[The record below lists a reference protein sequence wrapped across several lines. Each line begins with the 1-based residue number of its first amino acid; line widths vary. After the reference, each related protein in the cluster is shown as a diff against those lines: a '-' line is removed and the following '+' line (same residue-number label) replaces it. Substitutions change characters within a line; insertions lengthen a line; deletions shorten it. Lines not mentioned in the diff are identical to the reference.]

1 MGAHHAVA
9 PHGNCAHGKMTW
21 ISWRSSTCHPAGA
34 FVPPTRTGSKHIH
47 RPIWSPRPHAGSKP
61 VPGAGGVVGPVDVL
75 GSGDV
80 GCGDV
85 GSVVVGGLTMLVVGD
100 VGSGLVAGGDV
111 GSAVVGGTTML
122 VVGDVGSGLVG
133 CGVVASGEVG
143 SGLVGCGVVV
153 SGEVG
158 SVVVGGLMMLV
169 VGDVGSELVGCGDV
183 GSAVVGGTTMLVVG
197 AVGRD
202 EVGWTGD
209 VGVTGGT
216 VLVVG
221 AAVDDAV
228 GTSLVVDDV
237 VEWLVAGGSATT
249 VPGPVGIDGALVG
262 CTVGTASALGAA
274 ATERAGTGGS
284 DVAPLAR
291 ERLAPASLAA
301 S

>member
-9 PHGNCAHGKMTW
+9 PHGNWAHGKMTW

-80 GCGDV
+80 GCGEV

-100 VGSGLVAGGDV
+100 VGSG
-111 GSAVVGGTTML
+111 
-122 VVGDVGSGLVG
+122 
-133 CGVVASGEVG
+133 
-143 SGLVGCGVVV
+143 
-153 SGEVG
+153 
-158 SVVVGGLMMLV
+158 
-169 VGDVGSELVGCGDV
+169 LVGCGDV

-197 AVGRD
+197 AVRRD

-228 GTSLVVDDV
+228 GTSLV

-274 ATERAGTGGS
+274 ATERAGTDGS
-284 DVAPLAR
+284 DVAPLAG

>member
-133 CGVVASGEVG
+133 CGVV
-143 SGLVGCGVVV
+143 V

-158 SVVVGGLMMLV
+158 SVVVGGLTMLV

-202 EVGWTGD
+202 EVGWAGD

>member
-9 PHGNCAHGKMTW
+9 PHGNWAHGKMTW

-80 GCGDV
+80 GCG
-85 GSVVVGGLTMLVVGD
+85 
-100 VGSGLVAGGDV
+100 
-111 GSAVVGGTTML
+111 
-122 VVGDVGSGLVG
+122 
-133 CGVVASGEVG
+133 
-143 SGLVGCGVVV
+143 
-153 SGEVG
+153 EVG

-202 EVGWTGD
+202 EVGWAGD

>member
-1 MGAHHAVA
+1 M
-9 PHGNCAHGKMTW
+9 
-21 ISWRSSTCHPAGA
+21 
-34 FVPPTRTGSKHIH
+34 
-47 RPIWSPRPHAGSKP
+47 
-61 VPGAGGVVGPVDVL
+61 
-75 GSGDV
+75 

-100 VGSGLVAGGDV
+100 VGSGLVAGGD
-111 GSAVVGGTTML
+111 
-122 VVGDVGSGLVG
+122 
-133 CGVVASGEVG
+133 
-143 SGLVGCGVVV
+143 
-153 SGEVG
+153 VG

-202 EVGWTGD
+202 EVGWAGD

-291 ERLAPASLAA
+291 ERLAPASLAVG
-301 S
+301 

>member
-9 PHGNCAHGKMTW
+9 PHGNWAHGKMTW

-80 GCGDV
+80 GCGEV
-85 GSVVVGGLTMLVVGD
+85 GSVVVGGLT
-100 VGSGLVAGGDV
+100 
-111 GSAVVGGTTML
+111 
-122 VVGDVGSGLVG
+122 
-133 CGVVASGEVG
+133 
-143 SGLVGCGVVV
+143 
-153 SGEVG
+153 
-158 SVVVGGLMMLV
+158 MLV

-202 EVGWTGD
+202 EVGWAGD

-228 GTSLVVDDV
+228 GTSLV

-274 ATERAGTGGS
+274 ATERAGTDGS
-284 DVAPLAR
+284 DVAPLAG

>member
-1 MGAHHAVA
+1 
-9 PHGNCAHGKMTW
+9 
-21 ISWRSSTCHPAGA
+21 
-34 FVPPTRTGSKHIH
+34 
-47 RPIWSPRPHAGSKP
+47 
-61 VPGAGGVVGPVDVL
+61 
-75 GSGDV
+75 V

-100 VGSGLVAGGDV
+100 VGSGLVAG
-111 GSAVVGGTTML
+111 
-122 VVGDVGSGLVG
+122 
-133 CGVVASGEVG
+133 
-143 SGLVGCGVVV
+143 
-153 SGEVG
+153 
-158 SVVVGGLMMLV
+158 
-169 VGDVGSELVGCGDV
+169 GDV

-237 VEWLVAGGSATT
+237 VEWLVAGESATT
-249 VPGPVGIDGALVG
+249 MPGPVGIDGALVG

-274 ATERAGTGGS
+274 ATERAGTDGS
-284 DVAPLAR
+284 DVAPLAG

>member
-80 GCGDV
+80 GCG
-85 GSVVVGGLTMLVVGD
+85 
-100 VGSGLVAGGDV
+100 
-111 GSAVVGGTTML
+111 
-122 VVGDVGSGLVG
+122 
-133 CGVVASGEVG
+133 
-143 SGLVGCGVVV
+143 
-153 SGEVG
+153 EVG

-202 EVGWTGD
+202 EVGWAGD
-209 VGVTGGT
+209 VGGTGGT
-216 VLVVG
+216 VLVVA

-228 GTSLVVDDV
+228 GTSPVVDDV

-262 CTVGTASALGAA
+262 CIVGTASALVAA

-284 DVAPLAR
+284 DVAPLADD
-291 ERLAPASLAA
+291 RLAPASLAVGTSDVPAVDDATDAEDGFVA
-301 S
+301 SDDAAPVGCVADGAPEVGGAPCEPAALVWDAAVRVSYRAESLPM

>member
-80 GCGDV
+80 GCGEV
-85 GSVVVGGLTMLVVGD
+85 GSVVIGGLTMLVVGD

-133 CGVVASGEVG
+133 CGVV
-143 SGLVGCGVVV
+143 V

-158 SVVVGGLMMLV
+158 SVVVGGLTMLV
-169 VGDVGSELVGCGDV
+169 VGDVGSEQ
-183 GSAVVGGTTMLVVG
+183 
-197 AVGRD
+197 
-202 EVGWTGD
+202 VGWAGD

-274 ATERAGTGGS
+274 ATERAGTDGS
-284 DVAPLAR
+284 DVAPLAG

>member
-80 GCGDV
+80 GCGEV
-85 GSVVVGGLTMLVVGD
+85 GSVVIGGLTMLVVGD

-122 VVGDVGSGLVG
+122 VVG
-133 CGVVASGEVG
+133 
-143 SGLVGCGVVV
+143 
-153 SGEVG
+153 
-158 SVVVGGLMMLV
+158 
-169 VGDVGSELVGCGDV
+169 
-183 GSAVVGGTTMLVVG
+183 AVR
-197 AVGRD
+197 RD

-274 ATERAGTGGS
+274 ATERAGTGGC

>member
-9 PHGNCAHGKMTW
+9 PHGNWAHGKMTW

-80 GCGDV
+80 GC
-85 GSVVVGGLTMLVVGD
+85 
-100 VGSGLVAGGDV
+100 
-111 GSAVVGGTTML
+111 
-122 VVGDVGSGLVG
+122 
-133 CGVVASGEVG
+133 
-143 SGLVGCGVVV
+143 
-153 SGEVG
+153 GEVG

>member
-80 GCGDV
+80 GCGEV

-133 CGVVASGEVG
+133 CGVV
-143 SGLVGCGVVV
+143 V

-169 VGDVGSELVGCGDV
+169 VGDVGSGLVGCGDV

-274 ATERAGTGGS
+274 ATERAGTDGS
-284 DVAPLAR
+284 DVAPLAG

>member
-9 PHGNCAHGKMTW
+9 PHGNWAHGKMTW

-80 GCGDV
+80 GCG
-85 GSVVVGGLTMLVVGD
+85 
-100 VGSGLVAGGDV
+100 
-111 GSAVVGGTTML
+111 
-122 VVGDVGSGLVG
+122 
-133 CGVVASGEVG
+133 
-143 SGLVGCGVVV
+143 
-153 SGEVG
+153 EVG

-202 EVGWTGD
+202 EVGWAGD

-262 CTVGTASALGAA
+262 CTVGTASARGAA
-274 ATERAGTGGS
+274 APERAGTGGS

>member
-9 PHGNCAHGKMTW
+9 PHGNWAHGKMTW

-34 FVPPTRTGSKHIH
+34 FVPPTRTGSKHLH

-85 GSVVVGGLTMLVVGD
+85 GS
-100 VGSGLVAGGDV
+100 
-111 GSAVVGGTTML
+111 
-122 VVGDVGSGLVG
+122 GLVG

-143 SGLVGCGVVV
+143 S
-153 SGEVG
+153 
-158 SVVVGGLMMLV
+158 VVVGGLTMLV

-228 GTSLVVDDV
+228 GTSLVV
-237 VEWLVAGGSATT
+237 EWLVAGGSATT

-274 ATERAGTGGS
+274 APERAGPGGS

>member
-80 GCGDV
+80 GC
-85 GSVVVGGLTMLVVGD
+85 
-100 VGSGLVAGGDV
+100 
-111 GSAVVGGTTML
+111 
-122 VVGDVGSGLVG
+122 
-133 CGVVASGEVG
+133 
-143 SGLVGCGVVV
+143 
-153 SGEVG
+153 GEVG

-249 VPGPVGIDGALVG
+249 VPGPVGVDGALVG

-274 ATERAGTGGS
+274 ATERAGTDGS
-284 DVAPLAR
+284 DVAPLAG

>member
-202 EVGWTGD
+202 EVGWAGD

-221 AAVDDAV
+221 PAVDDAV
-228 GTSLVVDDV
+228 GTSLVVGDV

>member
-85 GSVVVGGLTMLVVGD
+85 GSVVVGG
-100 VGSGLVAGGDV
+100 
-111 GSAVVGGTTML
+111 TTML
-122 VVGDVGSGLVG
+122 VVGD
-133 CGVVASGEVG
+133 VG

-158 SVVVGGLMMLV
+158 SVVVGGLTMLV

-291 ERLAPASLAA
+291 ERLAPASLAVG
-301 S
+301 

>member
-9 PHGNCAHGKMTW
+9 PHGNWAHGKMTW

-80 GCGDV
+80 GCG
-85 GSVVVGGLTMLVVGD
+85 
-100 VGSGLVAGGDV
+100 
-111 GSAVVGGTTML
+111 
-122 VVGDVGSGLVG
+122 
-133 CGVVASGEVG
+133 
-143 SGLVGCGVVV
+143 
-153 SGEVG
+153 EVG

-169 VGDVGSELVGCGDV
+169 VGDVGSELVAGGDV

-197 AVGRD
+197 AVRRD

>member
-1 MGAHHAVA
+1 
-9 PHGNCAHGKMTW
+9 
-21 ISWRSSTCHPAGA
+21 
-34 FVPPTRTGSKHIH
+34 
-47 RPIWSPRPHAGSKP
+47 
-61 VPGAGGVVGPVDVL
+61 
-75 GSGDV
+75 
-80 GCGDV
+80 
-85 GSVVVGGLTMLVVGD
+85 
-100 VGSGLVAGGDV
+100 
-111 GSAVVGGTTML
+111 ML

-133 CGVVASGEVG
+133 CGVVA
-143 SGLVGCGVVV
+143 

-291 ERLAPASLAA
+291 ERLAPASLAVG
-301 S
+301 

>member
-1 MGAHHAVA
+1 
-9 PHGNCAHGKMTW
+9 
-21 ISWRSSTCHPAGA
+21 
-34 FVPPTRTGSKHIH
+34 
-47 RPIWSPRPHAGSKP
+47 
-61 VPGAGGVVGPVDVL
+61 
-75 GSGDV
+75 
-80 GCGDV
+80 
-85 GSVVVGGLTMLVVGD
+85 
-100 VGSGLVAGGDV
+100 
-111 GSAVVGGTTML
+111 
-122 VVGDVGSGLVG
+122 
-133 CGVVASGEVG
+133 
-143 SGLVGCGVVV
+143 
-153 SGEVG
+153 
-158 SVVVGGLMMLV
+158 
-169 VGDVGSELVGCGDV
+169 
-183 GSAVVGGTTMLVVG
+183 MLVVG

-284 DVAPLAR
+284 DVAPLADD
-291 ERLAPASLAA
+291 RLAPASLAVGTSDVPAVDDATDAEDGFVA
-301 S
+301 SDDAAPVGCVADGAPEVGGAPCEPAALVWDAAVRVSYRAESLPM

>member
-85 GSVVVGGLTMLVVGD
+85 GSVVVGG
-100 VGSGLVAGGDV
+100 
-111 GSAVVGGTTML
+111 TTML

-158 SVVVGGLMMLV
+158 SVVVGGLTMLV

-202 EVGWTGD
+202 EVGWAGD

-249 VPGPVGIDGALVG
+249 VPGPVGVDGALVG

>member
-9 PHGNCAHGKMTW
+9 PQGNCAHGKMTW

-122 VVGDVGSGLVG
+122 VVG
-133 CGVVASGEVG
+133 
-143 SGLVGCGVVV
+143 
-153 SGEVG
+153 
-158 SVVVGGLMMLV
+158 
-169 VGDVGSELVGCGDV
+169 
-183 GSAVVGGTTMLVVG
+183 

-262 CTVGTASALGAA
+262 CIVGTASALVAA

>member
-80 GCGDV
+80 GCGEV
-85 GSVVVGGLTMLVVGD
+85 GSVVVGGLT
-100 VGSGLVAGGDV
+100 
-111 GSAVVGGTTML
+111 
-122 VVGDVGSGLVG
+122 
-133 CGVVASGEVG
+133 
-143 SGLVGCGVVV
+143 
-153 SGEVG
+153 
-158 SVVVGGLMMLV
+158 MLV

-202 EVGWTGD
+202 EVGWAGD

>member
-100 VGSGLVAGGDV
+100 VGS
-111 GSAVVGGTTML
+111 
-122 VVGDVGSGLVG
+122 
-133 CGVVASGEVG
+133 
-143 SGLVGCGVVV
+143 
-153 SGEVG
+153 
-158 SVVVGGLMMLV
+158 
-169 VGDVGSELVGCGDV
+169 ELVGCGDV

-202 EVGWTGD
+202 EVGWAGD

>member
-9 PHGNCAHGKMTW
+9 PHGNWAHGKMTW

-85 GSVVVGGLTMLVVGD
+85 GSVVVGGLT
-100 VGSGLVAGGDV
+100 
-111 GSAVVGGTTML
+111 
-122 VVGDVGSGLVG
+122 
-133 CGVVASGEVG
+133 
-143 SGLVGCGVVV
+143 
-153 SGEVG
+153 
-158 SVVVGGLMMLV
+158 MLV

-274 ATERAGTGGS
+274 ATERAGTDGS
-284 DVAPLAR
+284 DVAPLAG

>member
-9 PHGNCAHGKMTW
+9 PHGNWAHGKMTW

-85 GSVVVGGLTMLVVGD
+85 GSVVVGGLMMLVVGD
-100 VGSGLVAGGDV
+100 VGSG
-111 GSAVVGGTTML
+111 
-122 VVGDVGSGLVG
+122 
-133 CGVVASGEVG
+133 
-143 SGLVGCGVVV
+143 
-153 SGEVG
+153 
-158 SVVVGGLMMLV
+158 
-169 VGDVGSELVGCGDV
+169 LVGCGDV

-202 EVGWTGD
+202 EVGWAGD

-291 ERLAPASLAA
+291 ERLAPASLAVG
-301 S
+301 

>member
-9 PHGNCAHGKMTW
+9 PHGNWAHGKMTW

-80 GCGDV
+80 GCGEV

-100 VGSGLVAGGDV
+100 VGSELVAG
-111 GSAVVGGTTML
+111 
-122 VVGDVGSGLVG
+122 
-133 CGVVASGEVG
+133 
-143 SGLVGCGVVV
+143 
-153 SGEVG
+153 
-158 SVVVGGLMMLV
+158 
-169 VGDVGSELVGCGDV
+169 GDV

>member
-9 PHGNCAHGKMTW
+9 PHGNWAHGKMTW

-100 VGSGLVAGGDV
+100 VGS
-111 GSAVVGGTTML
+111 
-122 VVGDVGSGLVG
+122 
-133 CGVVASGEVG
+133 
-143 SGLVGCGVVV
+143 
-153 SGEVG
+153 
-158 SVVVGGLMMLV
+158 
-169 VGDVGSELVGCGDV
+169 ELVGCGDV

-202 EVGWTGD
+202 EVGWAGD

-291 ERLAPASLAA
+291 ERLAPASLAVG
-301 S
+301 

>member
-9 PHGNCAHGKMTW
+9 PHGNWAHGKMTW

-85 GSVVVGGLTMLVVGD
+85 GS
-100 VGSGLVAGGDV
+100 
-111 GSAVVGGTTML
+111 
-122 VVGDVGSGLVG
+122 
-133 CGVVASGEVG
+133 
-143 SGLVGCGVVV
+143 GLVGCGVVV

-169 VGDVGSELVGCGDV
+169 VGDVGSGLVGCGDV

-197 AVGRD
+197 AVRRD

-228 GTSLVVDDV
+228 GTSLVV
-237 VEWLVAGGSATT
+237 EWLVAGGSATT

-262 CTVGTASALGAA
+262 GTVGTASALGAA
-274 ATERAGTGGS
+274 ATERTGTGGS
-284 DVAPLAR
+284 DVALLAD
-291 ERLAPASLAA
+291 ERLAPASLAVG
-301 S
+301 

>member
-1 MGAHHAVA
+1 M
-9 PHGNCAHGKMTW
+9 
-21 ISWRSSTCHPAGA
+21 
-34 FVPPTRTGSKHIH
+34 
-47 RPIWSPRPHAGSKP
+47 
-61 VPGAGGVVGPVDVL
+61 
-75 GSGDV
+75 
-80 GCGDV
+80 
-85 GSVVVGGLTMLVVGD
+85 MLVVGD
-100 VGSGLVAGGDV
+100 VGSG
-111 GSAVVGGTTML
+111 
-122 VVGDVGSGLVG
+122 
-133 CGVVASGEVG
+133 
-143 SGLVGCGVVV
+143 
-153 SGEVG
+153 
-158 SVVVGGLMMLV
+158 
-169 VGDVGSELVGCGDV
+169 LVGCGDV

-197 AVGRD
+197 AVRRD

-228 GTSLVVDDV
+228 GTSLVV
-237 VEWLVAGGSATT
+237 EWLVAGGSATT
-249 VPGPVGIDGALVG
+249 VPGPVGVDGALVG